1 LERLENDSLRDYVK
15 ARPLAPG
22 VGLAGNLWLEEDESY
37 NAHRLA
43 ADPSLSELHWR
54 SLQPIAD
61 DPDQAPDPR
70 LPVFLKAGIG
80 LAAGVPFNVRGFRGI
95 VIYFARS
102 GTHPKTLMGEHSYNA
117 LFLRS
122 SADHIGAV
130 CALAEPMRKVVVTKK
145 TCLYKTLRRI
155 VIKLEIALAF
165 KQSATIGAL
174 KRTTSEQK
182 NSTLPK
188 DNRPSI
194 SRAQSSRWKHKPFK
208 TIQTKMK
215 DRILSGCVC
224 VKSAIVQR
232 STMLAKKAR
241 ATSVAPPPSLPV
253 PETAFVFIGSFLS
266 LLLIQAFVLLISEYC
281 GYTFKILS
289 PLGALMAS
297 QYVLTA
303 APASQPRNTL
313 YGNAIGG
320 ITSLII
326 TMIPT
331 SVLPKIIRVALA
343 TSAAVA
349 LQAKLGVIH
358 PPGIGF
364 AITLASGKHTWIDVP
379 ILLGGSVLA
388 ILSGTF
394 ILNINEKRQYPIYW
408 AFGNLPS
415 ALEAKIY
422 RQRSSIQSTRTRNFH
437 DDSDSD
443 SDSLPSFCENGPPT
457 IPQDSAAID
466 KDKKTQN
473 GDSTDRTADSQTS
486 LGTEQV

>member
-1 LERLENDSLRDYVK
+1 
-15 ARPLAPG
+15 
-22 VGLAGNLWLEEDESY
+22 
-37 NAHRLA
+37 
-43 ADPSLSELHWR
+43 
-54 SLQPIAD
+54 
-61 DPDQAPDPR
+61 
-70 LPVFLKAGIG
+70 
-80 LAAGVPFNVRGFRGI
+80 
-95 VIYFARS
+95 
-102 GTHPKTLMGEHSYNA
+102 
-117 LFLRS
+117 
-122 SADHIGAV
+122 
-130 CALAEPMRKVVVTKK
+130 
-145 TCLYKTLRRI
+145 
-155 VIKLEIALAF
+155 
-165 KQSATIGAL
+165 
-174 KRTTSEQK
+174 
-182 NSTLPK
+182 
-188 DNRPSI
+188 
-194 SRAQSSRWKHKPFK
+194 
-208 TIQTKMK
+208 MK